1 MLYGLERQRTGM
13 IFKRGN
19 KELPKKTKIEKR
31 VETLPTSELV
41 GWSETTLYSV
51 STNLNS
57 WQKSRESAFL
67 EEAKMGV
74 EVLSAIVKTLQER
87 DM

>member
-1 MLYGLERQRTGM
+1 MGT
-13 IFKRGN
+13 IFNKGK

-31 VETLPTSELV
+31 VESLPTSELV
-41 GWSETTLYSV
+41 GWSENTLYAV

-57 WQKSRESAFL
+57 WQKSREKAFL
-67 EEAKMGV
+67 EEAKLGV

-87 DM
+87 DL

>member
-1 MLYGLERQRTGM
+1 M
-13 IFKRGN
+13 IFKKG
-19 KELPKKTKIEKR
+19 KSELPKKTKIEKR

-51 STNLNS
+51 SSNLNN
-57 WQKSRESAFL
+57 WQKSHEKAFL

-87 DM
+87 DL

>member
-1 MLYGLERQRTGM
+1 M
-13 IFKRGN
+13 FKRS

-51 STNLNS
+51 SKDLAN
-57 WQKSRESAFL
+57 WQKSREVAYLQEAKTGIEVLNAIIKTL
-67 EEAKMGV
+67 EER
-74 EVLSAIVKTLQER
+74 EQ
-87 DM
+87 